1 MQEQS
6 PPPSIAVTLD
16 LPPEFVR
23 LCEIDG
29 IDPTLMLR
37 GFIADV
43 CGITGWVLVPRADGY
58 ASHGSD
64 EVRMAREYFW
74 RAGLHCLQAQG

>member
-1 MQEQS
+1 MQEQTTTA
-6 PPPSIAVTLD
+6 PATAITLD
-16 LPPEFVR
+16 LPPEFLH

-29 IDPTLMLR
+29 IDPALMLR

-43 CGITGWVLVPRADGY
+43 CGITGWVHVPRTDGY

-64 EVRMAREYFW
+64 ECQMARAYFW
-74 RAGLHCLQAQG
+74 RAGLHCLRD

>member
-1 MQEQS
+1 MQEQQRQS
-6 PPPSIAVTLD
+6 NAITLE

-43 CGITGWVLVPRADGY
+43 CGITGWVQVPRPDGY

>member
-6 PPPSIAVTLD
+6 TTAQATAITLD
-16 LPPEFVR
+16 LPPEFLH

-29 IDPTLMLR
+29 IDPAMMLR

-43 CGITGWVLVPRADGY
+43 CGITGWLHVPRTDGY

-64 EVRMAREYFW
+64 ERQMARDYFW
-74 RAGLHCLQAQG
+74 RVGARCQG